1 MIALKIVNWIIAC
14 TSEAETLVSGEAECL
29 LVIGQDKRSIL
40 FGVTFS
46 FNTNQRVLRLINHRW
61 MDGQAVGR
69 TGKGKD
75 EGMNKAWKE
84 EKKGRRIEG
93 GTKGRRWDG
102 GRERERERGKKGGR
116 ERERE
121 GGIEE
126 AGKKGGRDGWK
137 GARSERREDGRM
149 NE

>member
-29 LVIGQDKRSIL
+29 LAIGQDKRSIL

-61 MDGQAVGR
+61 MDDQAVGR

-84 EKKGRRIEG
+84 EKKRRRIEG
-93 GTKGRRWDG
+93 GTKGRKWDG
-102 GRERERERGKKGGR
+102 GREREREKEGR
-116 ERERE
+116 R
-121 GGIEE
+121 E